1 MNKIL
6 TMLFTATV
14 VLSSQA
20 TIYYASPDGTA
31 EADCLSEN
39 TAGDIYTA
47 ISKAKASGDIIQ
59 LAEGTYQI
67 TTSPVTLSV
76 AGIMLKGADE
86 EDATKTVLLGPGT
99 TKNMT
104 GVVVTKEATICDL
117 TIKNFYLT
125 GKGGAAVAGA
135 NATQTKA
142 DNLTAI
148 NCRIECNRSSS
159 SGSSSRYNRA
169 AAVYGGTW
177 TNCVFNSNTNTV
189 GNGGAADSGT
199 FKCCVFTNNFAKYYG
214 GAMYNGTS
222 EKCRFVNNTT
232 STTVAGGCGGAV
244 YGGTS
249 RECEFISN
257 NSYQGGAGG
266 GGSDGK
272 AKFYDCV
279 FSGNKA
285 FKISGNNGGGDGGAL
300 HAGENSYLIVERS
313 LFYNNEAKNDEGGA
327 AKNGSF
333 TDCVFVQN
341 KTSASGSGGALVGGI
356 ATKCVFDSNTAK
368 NGGGTY
374 NTTANECVY
383 TNNVSNSTGTG
394 VSAAGSAIN
403 KGTIRN
409 CLIIKNKDG
418 AKISGA
424 GTVNGATCI
433 NCTIVGNITKNSYG
447 AAHGGTFKNCI
458 VIDNDVDIYGG
469 THYNTLYNTKGG
481 SPTLTDCIQTT
492 DAKFNAG
499 VKEDLPYYYLRSSS
513 PARDAG
519 MDVGWTSKSLD
530 LLGKKRIS
538 GGAVDLGCYE
548 YQFSG
553 FKILIK

>member
-6 TMLFTATV
+6 TMLFTAAV
-14 VLSSQA
+14 VLSSQGM
-20 TIYYASPDGTA
+20 IYYASPDGTA

-47 ISKAKASGDIIQ
+47 VSKAKASGDIIQ

-76 AGIMLKGADE
+76 AGITLKGADE

-104 GVVVTKEATICDL
+104 GVVVTKKATISDL

-125 GKGGAAVAGA
+125 GKGGAAAAGA
-135 NATQTKA
+135 NAAQTKA

-148 NCRIECNRSSS
+148 NCRVEANRSSS
-159 SGSSSRYNRA
+159 SGNNNRYNRA

-177 TNCVFNSNTNTV
+177 NNCFFLCNTNTV

-199 FKCCVFTNNFAKYYG
+199 FNSCVFTGNVAKYYG
-214 GAMYNGTS
+214 GAVYKGTS
-222 EKCRFVNNTT
+222 VKCRFENNTT
-232 STTVAGGCGGAV
+232 YTDTTGGCGGAV

-249 RECEFISN
+249 RECEFIGNKSF
-257 NSYQGGAGG
+257 QGGAGG
-266 GGSDGK
+266 CAGEET

-279 FSGNKA
+279 FRKNTA
-285 FKISGNNGGGDGGAL
+285 LKISNNGGDGGAL
-300 HAGENSYLIVERS
+300 CGGGNAYLVVERCS
-313 LFYNNEAKNDEGGA
+313 FYNNEAKNDEGGA
-327 AKNGSF
+327 AKYGTF
-333 TDCVFVQN
+333 TDCYFLGN
-341 KTSASGSGGALVGGI
+341 KTSTSGNGGALRNGI
-356 ATKCVFDSNTAK
+356 ATRCIFDSNTAK

-374 NTTANECVY
+374 NVSANECIY
-383 TNNVSNSTGTG
+383 TNNVSASTGNG
-394 VSAAGSAIN
+394 VDGAGSAVYG
-403 KGTIRN
+403 GTIKN
-409 CLIIKNKDG
+409 SLIINNKEDSSLI
-418 AKISGA
+418 KRA

-433 NCTIVGNITKNSYG
+433 NCTIVGNKTRGSYG

-499 VKEDLPYYYLRSSS
+499 AKADLPYYYLRASS

-519 MDVGWTSKSLD
+519 MDVGWTSASVD
-530 LLGKKRIS
+530 LRGKKRIS
-538 GGAVDLGCYE
+538 GGKVDLGCYE
-548 YQFSG
+548 YQTAG
-553 FKILIK
+553 FMIRVK

>member
-6 TMLFTATV
+6 TMLFAATV
-14 VLSSQA
+14 VFSLEA
-20 TIYYASPDGTA
+20 AVYYASPGGAA
-31 EADCLSEN
+31 EADCLSEA
-39 TAGDIYTA
+39 TAGNIYTA

-59 LAEGTYQI
+59 LSEGTYQI

-76 AGIMLKGADE
+76 AGITLKGADE

-104 GVVVTKEATICDL
+104 GVVVTKKATISDL

-135 NATQTKA
+135 NGTDTKA
-142 DNLTAI
+142 DNIFAF
-148 NCRIECNRSSS
+148 NCRIEGNQASSNKRENKAS
-159 SGSSSRYNRA
+159 
-169 AAVYGGTW
+169 AVYGGTW
-177 TNCVFNSNTNTV
+177 SNCVFIANKNTA
-189 GNGGAADSGT
+189 GNGGAATAGT
-199 FKCCVFTNNFAKYYG
+199 FYGLFTNNAAAYYG
-214 GAMYNGTS
+214 GALYNPVRAVRCEFSLNSVTASG
-222 EKCRFVNNTT
+222 N
-232 STTVAGGCGGAV
+232 AGGAV
-244 YGGTS
+244 YTDVSSIYQSCTFYKNTSLKAGAGCSGYYNDCVFESNKATKDYETQGGGALYSPLSASNCT
-249 RECEFISN
+249 FIANTASN
-257 NSYQGGAGG
+257 GNGYGGAGNSG
-266 GGSDGK
+266 T
-272 AKFYDCV
+272 YIDCY
-279 FSGNKA
+279 
-285 FKISGNNGGGDGGAL
+285 FKGNNTGASGRGGAL
-300 HAGENSYLIVERS
+300 YKGN
-313 LFYNNEAKNDEGGA
+313 
-327 AKNGSF
+327 
-333 TDCVFVQN
+333 
-341 KTSASGSGGALVGGI
+341 
-356 ATKCVFDSNTAK
+356 ATRCIFDSNTAK

-374 NTTANECVY
+374 NVSANECVY
-383 TNNVSNSTGTG
+383 TNNVSASTGTG
-394 VSAAGSAIN
+394 IDGAGSAVYG
-403 KGTIRN
+403 GTIKN
-409 CLIIKNKDG
+409 SLIINNKEDSSLI
-418 AKISGA
+418 KRA
-424 GTVNGATCI
+424 GTVNSATCI
-433 NCTIVGNITKNSYG
+433 NCTIVGNKTRGSYG